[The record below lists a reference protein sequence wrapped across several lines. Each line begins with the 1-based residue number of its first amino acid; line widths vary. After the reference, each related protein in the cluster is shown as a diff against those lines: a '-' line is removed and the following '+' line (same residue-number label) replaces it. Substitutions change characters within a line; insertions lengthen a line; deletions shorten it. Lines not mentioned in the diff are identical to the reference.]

1 MKSNRILV
9 SQATF
14 VFLSV
19 ISLLFAATVAAQRKD
34 PPGLEVS
41 NAVHYD
47 LSLRLA
53 DITPLPHGGGPARKH
68 PLGELP
74 QVPGTTGNADGATQ
88 TTAGAL
94 APGAGFGFRG
104 IGAENYAVNAAPPD
118 TNGAAGRDYVHGKD
132 LFVQWV
138 NEDFAIFDRSTGEI
152 VYGPVGGN
160 TLWSGFGG
168 PANPT
173 TTA

>member
-74 QVPGTTGNADGATQ
+74 QVPGTTANADGATH
-88 TTAGAL
+88 TTARAL
-94 APGAGFGFRG
+94 APAAGASSPGT
-104 IGAENYAVNAAPPD
+104 GAEGHTV
-118 TNGAAGRDYVHGKD
+118 T
-132 LFVQWV
+132 
-138 NEDFAIFDRSTGEI
+138 
-152 VYGPVGGN
+152 
-160 TLWSGFGG
+160 
-168 PANPT
+168 
-173 TTA
+173 